1 MYQRYMNETKN
12 SPPKPPCTN
21 EEALTWLREG
31 SFELENKAIG
41 CLYPRLLGM
50 IRPWIYSKNGTSE
63 DAHDAVTAAVIKF
76 VQNFREG
83 KYHEQGKLEHYLFR
97 IAQRKFYDLLRERGE
112 EEPIEWSFPD
122 GLSPEIEEEEDP
134 EEKAEQEVEAL
145 ARQKKLEL
153 CLGQIGERC
162 KERIMRFW
170 YMDQSHKEI
179 AEAMGDASP
188 DVSKAMKNK
197 CQGKLEK
204 CMKN

>member
-1 MYQRYMNETKN
+1 MNETKN
-12 SPPKPPCTN
+12 GPPKHSCTN
-21 EEALTWLREG
+21 EEALAWLREG
-31 SFELENKAIG
+31 SFELENKVIEY
-41 CLYPRLLGM
+41 LYLRLLGM

-76 VQNFREG
+76 VRNFREG
-83 KYHEQGKLEHYLFR
+83 KYREQGKLEHYLFR
-97 IAQRKFYDLLRERGE
+97 IAQRKFFDLLRERGE
-112 EEPIEWSFPD
+112 EKSIEESFSD
-122 GLSPEIEEEEDP
+122 GIPPEIEGEEDL
-134 EEKAEQEVEAL
+134 EEKAEQEVKAL
-145 ARQKKLEL
+145 ARQRKLEH

-170 YMDQSHKEI
+170 YISQSHKEI

>member
-1 MYQRYMNETKN
+1 MNETKN
-12 SPPKPPCTN
+12 GPPKHSCTN

-31 SFELENKAIG
+31 SFELENKAIE
-41 CLYPRLLGM
+41 CLYLRLLRM

-83 KYHEQGKLEHYLFR
+83 KYREQGKLEHFLFR

-112 EEPIEWSFPD
+112 DESIEGTFP
-122 GLSPEIEEEEDP
+122 GGIPPEIGEEEDP
-134 EEKAEQEVEAL
+134 EEKAELEVEAL
-145 ARQKKLEL
+145 ARQRKLEH
-153 CLGQIGERC
+153 CLDQIGERC

-170 YMDQSHKEI
+170 YMGQSHKEI

>member
-1 MYQRYMNETKN
+1 MSNEAKN
-12 SPPKPPCTN
+12 SPPKNSCTN

-31 SFELENKAIG
+31 SFESENKAIG
-41 CLYPRLLGM
+41 CLYQRLLGM
-50 IRPWIYSKNGTSE
+50 IRPWIYSKNGTDE
-63 DAHDAVTAAVIKF
+63 DAHDAVTEAVIKF
-76 VQNFREG
+76 IQNFREG
-83 KYHEQGKLEHYLFR
+83 KYQEQGKLEHFLFR
-97 IAQRKFYDLLRERGE
+97 IAQRRFYDLLRDRGE
-112 EEPIEWSFPD
+112 ER
-122 GLSPEIEEEEDP
+122 LVPEGIPPELKEEEDP
-134 EEKAEQEVEAL
+134 EEKAEQEEEAL
-145 ARQKKLEL
+145 ARQKKLEH